1 MKKFKEW
8 LSDYLRYILLII
20 GALLAF
26 TLITFGVQ
34 TWLIVKRAGS
44 PQTANTQTEETQ
56 DASSKGGAIEILTE
70 AVTERASESETEKET
85 QTETSSETEHQ
96 SETSLETETDAS
108 SAQPKETAASAE
120 DAVDSQTSDDTSDS
134 SSQAETSDTSAAT
147 EAAETSGTDIA
158 PETSAPVQT
167 EQIVVQTEI
176 LAETQAPE
184 PETEAPYQPVYLTM
198 KGACYIRSYADY
210 GDNIIGEY
218 PAGTVVEFLE
228 DAGGWYKVR
237 VDGMV

>member
-70 AVTERASESETEKET
+70 AVTERASVKQKSK
-85 QTETSSETEHQ
+85 QKRK
-96 SETSLETETDAS
+96 
-108 SAQPKETAASAE
+108 PKKKHRRKHPLKRSI
-120 DAVDSQTSDDTSDS
+120 SQR
-134 SSQAETSDTSAAT
+134 Q
-147 EAAETSGTDIA
+147 
-158 PETSAPVQT
+158 V
-167 EQIVVQTEI
+167 
-176 LAETQAPE
+176 
-184 PETEAPYQPVYLTM
+184 
-198 KGACYIRSYADY
+198 
-210 GDNIIGEY
+210 
-218 PAGTVVEFLE
+218 
-228 DAGGWYKVR
+228 
-237 VDGMV
+237 